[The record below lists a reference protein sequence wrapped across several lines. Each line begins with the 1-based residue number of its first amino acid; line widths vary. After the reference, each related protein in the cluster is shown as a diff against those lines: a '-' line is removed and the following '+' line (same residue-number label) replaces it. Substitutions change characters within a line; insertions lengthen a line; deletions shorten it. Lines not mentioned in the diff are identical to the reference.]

1 MKSLEIH
8 AEKAWIFLFSSD
20 ICGCI
25 VFSILRGTEMEEKEK
40 LNMTDG
46 SLWDKIL
53 IFALPIAATGI
64 LQQLFNAADV
74 AVVGQFVSKQAM
86 AAVGANSSVVNIMVT
101 LFVGISLGANVVISR
116 FTGRKDMDSVEKAVH
131 TAILVS
137 LISGIFVTIFGELI
151 ARGLLE
157 LMTVPE
163 DVMDMAVLYLRV
175 YLIGMPVILLYNFE
189 SAIYQSQGDTKTPLF
204 ALVVSG
210 LINVALNLFFVV
222 VVGMT
227 VDGVAT
233 ATVISNVISSGL
245 LFYFLCRGKLPIS
258 IRREMFHIDRDL
270 LGMMLRVGLPA
281 GIQGMVFSISNVI
294 IQAAVNSLGTDAVAG
309 SSAAFNIEIL
319 GYFLVNSFSQACTTF
334 VSQNY
339 GAGKLDRCRKT
350 LKTALLESTLI
361 GGGFSFLLVAFG
373 RQLLQIFNGDPAVIS
388 YGYERLF
395 WILCFETLNGAID
408 NISGAMRG
416 YGESLKPA
424 IVALVGICGVRIAW
438 VYTYFKTHHTFRILM
453 MAYPVSWVITLA
465 VMIVMYL
472 YLRAHGLGE
481 KKEIL

>member
-1 MKSLEIH
+1 MTVRKKIEM
-8 AEKAWIFLFSSD
+8 
-20 ICGCI
+20 
-25 VFSILRGTEMEEKEK
+25 TE
-40 LNMTDG
+40 G
-46 SLWDKIL
+46 PLWNKIL
-53 IFALPIAATGI
+53 AFSLPIAATGI
-64 LQQLFNAADV
+64 LQQLFNSADV
-74 AVVGQFVSKQAM
+74 AVVGRFVSKQAM
-86 AAVGANSSVVNIMVT
+86 AAVGANSSVINIMIN
-101 LFVGISLGANVVISR
+101 LFVGVSLGANIVISR
-116 FTGRKDMDSVEKAVH
+116 YTGKKDQEQVEKAVH
-131 TAILVS
+131 TALLVAV
-137 LISGIFVTIFGELI
+137 LSGCLVTLFGELT
-151 ARGLLE
+151 ARNILE
-157 LMTVPE
+157 LMSVPE
-163 DVMDMAVLYLRV
+163 DVMEMAVLYLRI
-175 YLIGMPVILLYNFE
+175 YIGGMPVILLYNFE

-210 LINVALNLFFVV
+210 LINVALNLFFVI

-245 LFYFLCRGKLPIS
+245 LFYFLCRGKLA
-258 IRREMFHIDRDL
+258 IRIRKELFHIDHNL

-438 VYTYFKTHHTFRILM
+438 VYTYFKTHHAFRILM